1 MGIWLIPKI
10 MKILDIWDFGHLVS
24 ERYPHTSCISFPFFF
39 SLSFFFFF
47 FFKNRWW
54 FFWKVGFLWGFS
66 DWIFGDAVGS
76 MLVGL

>member
-47 FFKNRWW
+47 FFLRIGGGFFGRWV
-54 FFWKVGFLWGFS
+54 FFGDFLTGFLVMQWVRC
-66 DWIFGDAVGS
+66 W
-76 MLVGL
+76 